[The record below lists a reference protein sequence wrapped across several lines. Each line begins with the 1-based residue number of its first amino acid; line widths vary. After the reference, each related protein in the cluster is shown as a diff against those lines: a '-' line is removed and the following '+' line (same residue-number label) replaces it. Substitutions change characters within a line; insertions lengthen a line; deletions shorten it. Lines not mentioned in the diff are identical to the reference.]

1 MSRNILVSCVF
12 ALAAVAA
19 PLSATTLN
27 GTLTYA
33 GQPIGTVFSN
43 LSYGRAAA
51 IHTETGEWRF
61 GTADPVTWTYQ
72 IPDLSTGSWSVRVF
86 FGPEDIGGRVLPHA
100 GEVGARETIDI
111 GSGPTVNRDF
121 EARYAYRFTQPYN
134 GVWPGTIGSCP
145 SGSPMPAEVTFAWE
159 PVPLAVSYRLRVVH
173 ADCGGGYETRHI
185 ETEETSAQV
194 LQGTVAGEE
203 YLAISL
209 LAYSAG
215 GDLLSAA
222 SMITYDSGGSEGA
235 LIHLMDGE
243 RTAHPPSSIFVPQ
256 VARLQGVGSSFWT
269 SDVVLTNP
277 STSAV
282 IATLTFTPRG
292 MSGLTDYLSETVTV
306 PAGGCRVLED
316 VVGTIFRTSGAGSLE
331 VSPASLG
338 VTSRISTPGQSG
350 GSYGQGFPATSSDT
364 AASLAGPVTT
374 LGAGGLSRGSFRSNL
389 VLTEIWGE
397 GAEVE
402 VFVLDREGI
411 VVGTTGRSLPP
422 FGTIQLNDI
431 VGLAGGPATLTE
443 GQVTVTVTSG
453 GGRVVAVLS
462 LVDQMTQDPTTLV
475 LEPR

>member
-1 MSRNILVSCVF
+1 
-12 ALAAVAA
+12 
-19 PLSATTLN
+19 
-27 GTLTYA
+27 
-33 GQPIGTVFSN
+33 
-43 LSYGRAAA
+43 
-51 IHTETGEWRF
+51 
-61 GTADPVTWTYQ
+61 
-72 IPDLSTGSWSVRVF
+72 
-86 FGPEDIGGRVLPHA
+86 
-100 GEVGARETIDI
+100 
-111 GSGPTVNRDF
+111 
-121 EARYAYRFTQPYN
+121 
-134 GVWPGTIGSCP
+134 
-145 SGSPMPAEVTFAWE
+145 
-159 PVPLAVSYRLRVVH
+159 
-173 ADCGGGYETRHI
+173 
-185 ETEETSAQV
+185 
-194 LQGTVAGEE
+194 
-203 YLAISL
+203 
-209 LAYSAG
+209 
-215 GDLLSAA
+215 
-222 SMITYDSGGSEGA
+222 
-235 LIHLMDGE
+235 MDGE

-411 VVGTTGRSLPP
+411 VVGTAGRSLPP